1 MNRLMDGEL
10 IRPALIPWADS
21 LFGIR
26 GFLHW
31 GYNFFNP
38 GQEGGFKFSCHQAT
52 PKSNFAPAGDNHL
65 VYAGKDGP
73 WPSRRMEAT
82 RQGIEDY
89 EMLETIRRKDP
100 AKADSIIRRMV
111 TSFDDYRTDLVL
123 YRRLRREILE
133 SAGL

>member
-1 MNRLMDGEL
+1 MSGLLLGLLTCVACTGRLWVAML
-10 IRPALIPWADS
+10 
-21 LFGIR
+21 
-26 GFLHW
+26 
-31 GYNFFNP
+31 
-38 GQEGGFKFSCHQAT
+38 
-52 PKSNFAPAGDNHL
+52 
-65 VYAGKDGP
+65 
-73 WPSRRMEAT
+73 
-82 RQGIEDY
+82 QGIEDY